1 MSLGI
6 EYFIDQ
12 THITDLQKL
21 QDEELY
27 HIIRLFRSELEKFN
41 ESEEFKL
48 KGLIIA
54 CNEMK
59 DLIKDFRFIL
69 NGYIE
74 VINNQLPYYG
84 RPVEEEDLDQIPFC
98 FIEEIEELLKEM
110 DKIENILDK
119 IKAVRLLKEK
129 VDELANKCLYK
140 MRILYDSLNDFIYGE
155 SCFWDKIDLE
165 KKEIIIKK
173 WHYNAKAK
181 ADITTIIDEALK
193 TGKAERER
201 LERLERLYGITS

>member
-27 HIIRLFRSELEKFN
+27 HIIRLFRYELEKFN
-41 ESEEFKL
+41 KSEEFKL

-54 CNEMK
+54 CNEMT

-74 VINNQLPYYG
+74 VIYKNNLPLESL
-84 RPVEEEDLDQIPFC
+84 RN
-98 FIEEIEELLKEM
+98 IEGLLSAIDIKKLLTEM
-110 DKIENILDK
+110 DKIENNLDK
-119 IKAVRLLKEK
+119 IKNVRLLKSK
-129 VDELANKCLYK
+129 VNELTDMCLYE
-140 MRILYDSLNDFIYGE
+140 MRILYDSLSDFIYGE
-155 SCFWDKIDLE
+155 SCLWENSNL
-165 KKEIIIKK
+165 
-173 WHYNAKAK
+173 
-181 ADITTIIDEALK
+181 
-193 TGKAERER
+193 
-201 LERLERLYGITS
+201 

>member
-1 MSLGI
+1 MSLPI
-6 EYFIDQ
+6 EYFINQ

-21 QDEELY
+21 QDEKLY
-27 HIIRLFRSELEKFN
+27 HIIRLFRDELEKFD

-69 NGYIE
+69 NGYIK
-74 VINNQLPYYG
+74 VINNQLP
-84 RPVEEEDLDQIPFC
+84 FC
-98 FIEEIEELLKEM
+98 LKKEIEELLKEM

-129 VDELANKCLYK
+129 VDELGNKCLYK

-165 KKEIIIKK
+165 KKEIIIKQ
-173 WHYNAKAK
+173 WHYDAKAK
-181 ADITTIIDEALK
+181 ADITAIIVEALK

-201 LERLERLYGITS
+201 LERLYGITS

>member
-6 EYFIDQ
+6 EYFINQ

-27 HIIRLFRSELEKFN
+27 HIIRLFRDELEKFN

-74 VINNQLPYYG
+74 VINNQLPDYSIH
-84 RPVEEEDLDQIPFC
+84 VEEDTEKILFC
-98 FIEEIEELLKEM
+98 SIEEIEELLTEM
-110 DKIENILDK
+110 NKIENILDK

-140 MRILYDSLNDFIYGE
+140 MRILNDSLNDFIYGE

-165 KKEIIIKK
+165 KKEIIIK
-173 WHYNAKAK
+173 WNNQAKRKPAK
-181 ADITTIIDEALK
+181 PNI
-193 TGKAERER
+193 
-201 LERLERLYGITS
+201 

>member
-1 MSLGI
+1 MSLPI

-21 QDEELY
+21 QDEKLY
-27 HIIRLFRSELEKFN
+27 HIIRLFRNELEKFN
-41 ESEEFKL
+41 EFKL

-74 VINNQLPYYG
+74 VINKQLP
-84 RPVEEEDLDQIPFC
+84 FC
-98 FIEEIEELLKEM
+98 LKEEIEELLKEM
-110 DKIENILDK
+110 DKIENNLDK

-129 VDELANKCLYK
+129 VDELGNKCLYK
-140 MRILYDSLNDFIYGE
+140 MQILYDSLNDFIYWE
-155 SCFWDKIDLE
+155 SCYWESCYWDKIDLK
-165 KKEIIIKK
+165 KKEIIIKQ
-173 WHYNAKAK
+173 WHYD
-181 ADITTIIDEALK
+181 ADNFLI
-193 TGKAERER
+193 
-201 LERLERLYGITS
+201 

>member
-1 MSLGI
+1 MSLPI

-21 QDEELY
+21 QDEKLY
-27 HIIRLFRSELEKFN
+27 HIIRLFRDELEKFN

-69 NGYIE
+69 NGYIK
-74 VINNQLPYYG
+74 VINNQLP
-84 RPVEEEDLDQIPFC
+84 FC
-98 FIEEIEELLKEM
+98 LKEEIEELLKEM

-129 VDELANKCLYK
+129 VDELGNKCLYK

-165 KKEIIIKK
+165 KKEIIIKQ
-173 WHYNAKAK
+173 WHHDAKAK
-181 ADITTIIDEALK
+181 ARADITAIIVEALK

-201 LERLERLYGITS
+201 LERLYRITS

>member
-6 EYFIDQ
+6 EYFINQ

-21 QDEELY
+21 QDEKLY
-27 HIIRLFRSELEKFN
+27 HIIRLFRDELEKFN

-69 NGYIE
+69 NGYIK
-74 VINNQLPYYG
+74 VINNQLP
-84 RPVEEEDLDQIPFC
+84 FC
-98 FIEEIEELLKEM
+98 LKEEIEELLTEM
-110 DKIENILDK
+110 DKIENNLDK
-119 IKAVRLLKEK
+119 IKKVRLLKEK
-129 VDELANKCLYK
+129 VDELGNKCLYK

-155 SCFWDKIDLE
+155 SCFWDNYIE
-165 KKEIIIKK
+165 
-173 WHYNAKAK
+173 
-181 ADITTIIDEALK
+181 
-193 TGKAERER
+193 
-201 LERLERLYGITS
+201 

>member
-6 EYFIDQ
+6 EYFINQ

-21 QDEELY
+21 KDEELY
-27 HIIRLFRSELEKFN
+27 HIIRLFRDELEKFN

-74 VINNQLPYYG
+74 VIYKNNLPLESL
-84 RPVEEEDLDQIPFC
+84 RN
-98 FIEEIEELLKEM
+98 IEGLLSAIDIKKLLTEM
-110 DKIENILDK
+110 DKIENNLDK

-140 MRILYDSLNDFIYGE
+140 MRILYDSLSDFIYGE
-155 SCFWDKIDLE
+155 SCLWENSNL
-165 KKEIIIKK
+165 
-173 WHYNAKAK
+173 
-181 ADITTIIDEALK
+181 
-193 TGKAERER
+193 
-201 LERLERLYGITS
+201 

>member
-1 MSLGI
+1 MSLPI

-12 THITDLQKL
+12 THITDLEKL
-21 QDEELY
+21 KNEKLY
-27 HIIRLFRSELEKFN
+27 FIIRLFRDELEKFN

-54 CNEMK
+54 CNNMK

-69 NGYIE
+69 NGYLE
-74 VINNQLPYYG
+74 VITNYSI
-84 RPVEEEDLDQIPFC
+84 PVEKDPDQIFNKMNKINFLDSHISFC
-98 FIEEIEELLKEM
+98 HLEEIEDLLKEM

-140 MRILYDSLNDFIYGE
+140 MRIFYDSLSDFIIGE
-155 SCFWDKIDLE
+155 IYFWDKIDLE
-165 KKEIIIKK
+165 KKNFIIKK
-173 WHYNAKAK
+173 CHNQAKA
-181 ADITTIIDEALK
+181 AIA
-193 TGKAERER
+193 
-201 LERLERLYGITS
+201 

>member
-1 MSLGI
+1 MSLPI

-21 QDEELY
+21 QDEKLY
-27 HIIRLFRSELEKFN
+27 HIIRLFRDELEKFN
-41 ESEEFKL
+41 EFKL

-69 NGYIE
+69 NGYIG
-74 VINNQLPYYG
+74 VINKQLP
-84 RPVEEEDLDQIPFC
+84 FC
-98 FIEEIEELLKEM
+98 LKEEIEELLKEM
-110 DKIENILDK
+110 DKIENNLDK

-129 VDELANKCLYK
+129 VDELGNKCLYK

-155 SCFWDKIDLE
+155 SCFWDNYIE
-165 KKEIIIKK
+165 
-173 WHYNAKAK
+173 
-181 ADITTIIDEALK
+181 
-193 TGKAERER
+193 
-201 LERLERLYGITS
+201 